1 MVTHP
6 RSFHS
11 ATLVVLMPIVSL
23 AHHSLV
29 LVRHGPS
36 AHVQS
41 GALDRRGVERWRQAY
56 DTTGI
61 RHDSPPPVAL
71 SQVVSAAT
79 HVLSSDMPRAL
90 QSAALLAPQH
100 PVKGDAVF
108 REAALSIPD
117 WPTRLPLRGWG
128 TLIYLRWQF
137 RSLLEPSENAQHR
150 QRAAAAAAQLAALVE
165 DGSSACVITHGV
177 FRKLLSRE
185 LQGLGWT
192 MTERRG
198 GYSHWSSWHFV
209 PTTRFAGPPVT
220 Q

>member
-1 MVTHP
+1 
-6 RSFHS
+6 
-11 ATLVVLMPIVSL
+11 MPAASL
-23 AHHSLV
+23 ANQSLI

-36 AHVQS
+36 AHVPS
-41 GALDRRGVERWRQAY
+41 GALDRRGVEHWREAY
-56 DTTGI
+56 DNAGI
-61 RHDSPPPVAL
+61 RPDGPPPAAL
-71 SQVVSAAT
+71 VHVVSAVT
-79 HVLSSDMPRAL
+79 HVLSSDMPRAV
-90 QSAALLAPQH
+90 QSAALLVPH
-100 PVKGDAVF
+100 RPVLADALF

-128 TLIYLRWQF
+128 TIIYLRWQL
-137 RSLLEPSENAQHR
+137 RSLLRRSDDTHHR
-150 QRAAAAAAQLAALVE
+150 RRAAVAAAQLAALVA

-185 LQGLGWT
+185 LRGLGWS

-209 PTTRFAGPPVT
+209 PTTRFAEPPVT

>member
-1 MVTHP
+1 M
-6 RSFHS
+6 
-11 ATLVVLMPIVSL
+11 
-23 AHHSLV
+23 
-29 LVRHGPS
+29 
-36 AHVQS
+36 QS
-41 GALDRRGVERWRQAY
+41 GALDRRGVEHWRQVY

-71 SQVVSAAT
+71 SHVVSAAT

-90 QSAALLAPQH
+90 QSAVLLAPQR

-117 WPTRLPLRGWG
+117 WPTRLPLRVWG
-128 TLIYLRWQF
+128 TIIYLGWQF
-137 RSLLEPSENAQHR
+137 RTLLGRPDDAHHR
-150 QRAAAAAAQLAALVE
+150 QRAAVAAAQLAALVQ

-177 FRKLLSRE
+177 FRTLLSRE
-185 LQGLGWT
+185 LHGLGWT

-209 PTTRFAGPPVT
+209 RTPRFANPLGT

>member
-1 MVTHP
+1 
-6 RSFHS
+6 
-11 ATLVVLMPIVSL
+11 MPTISL
-23 AHHSLV
+23 AQHSLL

-36 AHVQS
+36 AHAQS

-56 DTTGI
+56 DTSGI

-71 SQVVSAAT
+71 SHVVAAAT

-90 QSAALLAPQH
+90 QSAALLAPQR
-100 PVKGDAVF
+100 PVKSDAVF

-128 TLIYLRWQF
+128 TIIYLRWHF
-137 RSLLEPSENAQHR
+137 RTLLARPEDAHHR
-150 QRAAAAAAQLAALVE
+150 QRAAIAAAQLAALVE

-185 LQGLGWT
+185 LRGLGWT

-209 PTTRFAGPPVT
+209 CAPRFANPLAT
-220 Q
+220 L